1 MSLSFH
7 FDTALKTLFIK
18 NYVTRARNTLG
29 SVGFFFFSYIR
40 TLLFGGYETAGR
52 KVLKR
57 QNY

>member
-29 SVGFFFFSYIR
+29 SVGFFFPFIR

-52 KVLKR
+52 KVLNR

>member
-7 FDTALKTLFIK
+7 FDTALKMLFIK

-29 SVGFFFFSYIR
+29 SVVFFFFPYIR

-52 KVLKR
+52 KVLNI